1 MESLSSKQLA
11 IVDDLLGQIRQA
23 ILDLQ
28 QWNENITNAD
38 EWLSS
43 PDGMKTLAANCMLLE
58 AIGEGFKNIDERTH
72 KQLLVSRP
80 EIPWREVVA
89 MRNHIAH
96 GYFDINTDLVW
107 DVIKNDL
114 NPLLEATDFFL
125 AHLYELIGSP
135 ARTENSHTA

>member
-1 MESLSSKQLA
+1 MESLSSKQLE
-11 IVDDLLGQIRQA
+11 IVRDLLGQIRQA

-28 QWNENITNAD
+28 QWNENIMNAD

-58 AIGEGFKNIDERTH
+58 AIGEGFRNIDERTH

-80 EIPWREVVA
+80 EIPWREVIA

-107 DVIKNDL
+107 DVVQNDL
-114 NPLLEATDFFL
+114 APLLEATDFFI
-125 AHLYELIGSP
+125 AHLYELVP
-135 ARTENSHTA
+135 VNDN